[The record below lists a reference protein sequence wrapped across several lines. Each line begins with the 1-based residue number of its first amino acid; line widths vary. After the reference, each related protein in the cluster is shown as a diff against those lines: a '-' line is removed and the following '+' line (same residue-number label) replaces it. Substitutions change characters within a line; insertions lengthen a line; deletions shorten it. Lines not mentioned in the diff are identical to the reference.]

1 MGEGLLI
8 NQKSHLERLELV
20 PFGVPNCLPFF
31 LELPATS
38 IFCPASRNFL
48 LPLPSRRM
56 PFEYLIVLLGMGG
69 EAAIIHSCLLFP
81 PSLICMSW
89 HLALIPLGWQEKGPR
104 EINPCSIPFRFT
116 KMEHKNPENWD
127 DPDPKLVGKRFT
139 KKMRIEIQNPNPPI
153 WVVFFS
159 PIFSSFPIAPSLV
172 ASSFSAPWHWTTP
185 PTPWVLCLE
194 TFLPNQSLSQMLL
207 WAVAGLG
214 KTWDSLAE
222 YFTASFPNS
231 KV

>member
-81 PSLICMSW
+81 PVSSACPDIWLSS
-89 HLALIPLGWQEKGPR
+89 P
-104 EINPCSIPFRFT
+104 
-116 KMEHKNPENWD
+116 WD
-127 DPDPKLVGKRFT
+127 DKRRDPEK
-139 KKMRIEIQNPNPPI
+139 
-153 WVVFFS
+153 
-159 PIFSSFPIAPSLV
+159 
-172 ASSFSAPWHWTTP
+172 
-185 PTPWVLCLE
+185 
-194 TFLPNQSLSQMLL
+194 
-207 WAVAGLG
+207 
-214 KTWDSLAE
+214 
-222 YFTASFPNS
+222 
-231 KV
+231 